1 MSLVELRQQIE
12 DKVYCNVT
20 TKLPCIDQKSQ
31 CITNIGTIVLSEREK
46 LHSIYRFVPADSY
59 NILSILNENIFLMPA
74 SSMNDEYEGLVQSN
88 ICSSVP
94 FRNRLLEFR
103 RSTLLKSFSEC
114 PNSTYMWENYADSH
128 KGMRI
133 TYDFSKLD
141 NNILKHFYPVQYTN
155 EHFTCQKPMELQNTP
170 YLYLRKTRKW
180 KEEQEWRFVYLDNVE
195 RTIPLTDCIKE
206 VCFGIRMDDLYRDS
220 IISAVHRIHS
230 NIRFS
235 QATVSSKDL
244 SKDKR

>member
-31 CITNIGTIVLSEREK
+31 CIINIGTIVLSEREK

-74 SSMNDEYEGLVQSN
+74 SSMNDEYEGLVQGN
-88 ICSSVP
+88 ICSSVS

-141 NNILKHFYPVQYTN
+141 NNTLKHFYPVYQ
-155 EHFTCQKPMELQNTP
+155 
-170 YLYLRKTRKW
+170 
-180 KEEQEWRFVYLDNVE
+180 
-195 RTIPLTDCIKE
+195 
-206 VCFGIRMDDLYRDS
+206 
-220 IISAVHRIHS
+220 
-230 NIRFS
+230 
-235 QATVSSKDL
+235 
-244 SKDKR
+244 